1 MTPYSSG
8 CDRGHPAA
16 RILEIRAG
24 EGGEDARL
32 FVAELA
38 NAYLRLADGKS

>member
-1 MTPYSSG
+1 MSK
-8 CDRGHPAA
+8 
-16 RILEIRAG
+16 RIIEIRAG

-38 NAYLRLADGKS
+38 RCYVRLASSHG

>member
-1 MTPYSSG
+1 MSKRT
-8 CDRGHPAA
+8 
-16 RILEIRAG
+16 IEIRAG

-38 NAYLRLADGKS
+38 QCYIKLASAHG